1 MEYEI
6 VSFLFL
12 KANVVIEQF
21 STKLV
26 SHTNFPSPN
35 FFTNNKCGNWS
46 TCQTLIVYLVH
57 IFWISKIS
65 LNRGNDNIC

>member
-1 MEYEI
+1 MKLLVFFDKLI
-6 VSFLFL
+6 IHLISNFLFL

-35 FFTNNKCGNWS
+35 FFTNNKCGNPS

-57 IFWISKIS
+57 IF
-65 LNRGNDNIC
+65 